1 MLEIKTIP
9 FFVIHLESAKERIP
23 NLLKLKETFGE
34 NLSFWKAMTSGDFF
48 LKEPDFPIIYE
59 FQREVG
65 AEVKKLILK
74 PGELGCLISHL
85 SILTYMIE
93 KNLDVIGILEDDM
106 ELTSDFSALEAFYT
120 INKGRSWD
128 ILVLGSNEWVDITKQ
143 DEVSVEITRFWGT
156 HALIITRKAAEA
168 IIETYVDLLQKSLAY
183 PADWHYAK
191 SISSKGLIVYGPK
204 DCKSLCRQKPGFVSA
219 INGSV
224 RQ

>member
-23 NLLKLKETFGE
+23 NLLKLKQTFGE
-34 NLSFWKAMTSGDFF
+34 NLLFWKAMTSGDFF
-48 LKEPDFPIIYE
+48 VKEPDFPLTYE
-59 FQREVG
+59 FQRQVG

-143 DEVSVEITRFWGT
+143 DEEQKYDSSFPMKDRTNIVKSSNNLPSPLTTIPSTQIDEIVEDKFMLGNVHSLLGKGITY
-156 HALIITRKAAEA
+156 I
-168 IIETYVDLLQKSLAY
+168 
-183 PADWHYAK
+183 
-191 SISSKGLIVYGPK
+191 
-204 DCKSLCRQKPGFVSA
+204 
-219 INGSV
+219 
-224 RQ
+224 